1 MTTGSFTTLGIPIDS
16 VGLGT
21 GPARGTERSPAAL
34 REAGLARLGWA
45 DGGDLDVRIT
55 EAQRD
60 PTTGLVGAAE
70 VLAATSRI
78 REAVRDRVA
87 GGERPFLL
95 GGCCTLL
102 PGALAGVR
110 DAIGPMGLVYV
121 DGHLDLYD
129 GQTSPTGEAADM
141 PIAVLLGSGPQP
153 WNERVAPLPVVQP
166 RSVALLGHR
175 DPDER
180 IDLDQALED
189 LRAQGLLASD
199 AQEILRDGAD
209 AVARAAAAH
218 VAGDGLPLW
227 FHVDLDVLDEAVF
240 PATDYLMPGGLDW
253 EALVALLRPMAAM
266 VSLVGWSLSCY
277 NPDKDPDGASGRAL
291 VAALE
296 AVFLDG

>member
-1 MTTGSFTTLGIPIDS
+1 MTTPRFTTLGIPIDS

-21 GPARGTERSPAAL
+21 GEARGTERAPAAL
-34 REAGLARLGWA
+34 REAGLGRLGWA

-55 EAQRD
+55 EATRD
-60 PTTGLVGAAE
+60 PATGLVGSTE
-70 VLAATSRI
+70 VLAATTRI

-95 GGCCTLL
+95 GGCCTFL

-110 DAIGPMGLVYV
+110 DAIGPLGLVYV

-189 LRAQGLLASD
+189 LRAQGLLAVD
-199 AQEILRDGAD
+199 VQEIVRDGAD
-209 AVARAAAAH
+209 GVARAAAAH
-218 VAGDGLPLW
+218 VAGDGMPLW
-227 FHVDLDVLDEAVF
+227 FHVDLDVLDEVVF

-253 EALVALLRPMAAM
+253 PALVDLLRPMAAM
-266 VSLVGWSLSCY
+266 DRLVGWSLSCY
-277 NPDKDPDGASGRAL
+277 NPDKDPDGGSGRAL
-291 VAALE
+291 VSALE
-296 AVFLDG
+296 AVFADA

>member
-1 MTTGSFTTLGIPIDS
+1 MTTPRFTTLGIPIDS
-16 VGLGT
+16 VGLGS
-21 GPARGTERSPAAL
+21 GEARGTERAPAAL

-45 DGGDLDVRIT
+45 DAGDLDVRIT

-60 PTTGLVGAAE
+60 PVTGLVGATE
-70 VLAATSRI
+70 VLAATTRI
-78 REAVRDRVA
+78 REDVGDRVA
-87 GGERPFLL
+87 RGERPFLL
-95 GGCCTLL
+95 GGCCALL

-110 DAIGPMGLVYV
+110 DAIGPLSLVYV

-129 GQTSPTGEAADM
+129 GTTSPTGEAADM
-141 PIAVLLGSGPQP
+141 PIAVLLGSGPQA

-180 IDLDQALED
+180 IELDKVLED
-189 LRAQGLLASD
+189 VRAQGLLAVD
-199 AQEILRDGAD
+199 VQEIARDGAD
-209 AVARAAAAH
+209 GVALAATAH

-227 FHVDLDVLDEAVF
+227 LHVDVDVLDEVVF

-253 EALVALLRPMAAM
+253 PSLVELLRPMAAM
-266 VSLVGWSLSCY
+266 DSLVGWSLSCY

-296 AVFLDG
+296 AVFVDG